1 MHNLT
6 NKLLTYVTFL
16 AIGILTSCTS
26 EETNTIQKI
35 SYGTS
40 FGMCVGYCKH
50 DVKITK
56 STITYNCS
64 SWSNTEKPLSK
75 TTQFTSEEWDAIRT
89 KIDSAKFFNLD
100 EIIGCPDCA
109 DGGAEWIEIE
119 LANNKKHKVIFEYL
133 KEPEILNPVIKQLRE
148 LLAKNTCE

>member
-1 MHNLT
+1 MSNKT
-6 NKLLTYVTFL
+6 NRLSTYLSFL
-16 AIGILTSCTS
+16 AISILTSCTTV
-26 EETNTIQKI
+26 ENKTIQKI

-64 SWSNTEKPLSK
+64 SWSNTEKPLSQ
-75 TTQFTSEEWDAIRT
+75 TTQFTAEEWDAIRT

-100 EIIGCPDCA
+100 KIIGCPDCA

-119 LANNKKHKVIFEYL
+119 LANNKKHKVIFEYY
-133 KEPEILNPVIKQLRE
+133 KEPESLSAVIKQLRE